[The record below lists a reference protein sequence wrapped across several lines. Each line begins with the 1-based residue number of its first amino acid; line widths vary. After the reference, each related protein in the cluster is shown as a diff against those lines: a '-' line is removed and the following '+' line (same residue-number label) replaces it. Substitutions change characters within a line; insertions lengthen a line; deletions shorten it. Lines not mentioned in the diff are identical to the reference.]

1 MYSVREGWVV
11 SKDNIS
17 EKIMGVDL
25 SHQQKNKKKNLINWN
40 EDPKA
45 R

>member
-17 EKIMGVDL
+17 EKIMGVDV
-25 SHQQKNKKKNLINWN
+25 SHHNNDNS
-40 EDPKA
+40 
-45 R
+45 